1 MPDLAAN
8 LEAALQ
14 ASILLALGISFL
26 GGLLASLTPCV
37 YPLIPIVIGFV
48 GSKTLGE
55 KTKLK
60 AFVLSLAYVLGMAL
74 VYSLLGM
81 VAALSGK
88 MFGQIGT
95 SFWAQ
100 FIVANI
106 MIALGLG
113 MLDVFPLPLYS
124 SKSTGT
130 ADKKGLAGAF
140 MLGMASGLVASPCTA
155 PILGVIL
162 TYVASTQK
170 VLQGGSLLF
179 SFSMGMGMLL
189 LLAGTFSGMLASLP
203 KPGQWMLYIKKG
215 LGLAMIGLGEYFLLR
230 AGQVWF

>member
-1 MPDLAAN
+1 MFDLAAN
-8 LEAALQ
+8 LETALQ
-14 ASILLALGISFL
+14 TSLLLAVVVSFL

-37 YPLIPIVIGFV
+37 YPLIPIVVTFV
-48 GSKTLGE
+48 GTKTLGE
-55 KTKLK
+55 KTRLK
-60 AFVLSLAYVLGMAL
+60 AFILSLAYVLGMAL

-106 MIALGLG
+106 MIVLGLG

-124 SKSTGT
+124 SQSPGAK
-130 ADKKGLAGAF
+130 DKKGLAGAF

-162 TYVASTQK
+162 TYVASTQN
-170 VLQGGSLLF
+170 VFQGGSLLF
-179 SFSMGMGMLL
+179 SFSLGMGGIL
-189 LLAGTFSGMLASLP
+189 LLAGTFSGFLASLP

-215 LGLAMIGLGEYFLLR
+215 LGLAMIVLGEYFLLR
-230 AGQVWF
+230 AGQVWY